1 MEQRSLGIYISVV
14 LISFLILAGAY
25 TFSHSTLDRS
35 QPQTHVYSGNDS
47 QKVLVY
53 VTRVVDGDTAWVRFP
68 NGTEEKVRFL
78 GVDTPETEEDRNRPN
93 EYDHITDLRC
103 LTIWG
108 LKAEQFTKEVIEH
121 KQVYLVFDPI
131 SPRRGYYGRFLA
143 YIYLTNGTDFTAEL
157 VKEGYARVYVE
168 GTFEKKEE
176 YLEYQKEAMKKG
188 LGLWGACG

>member
-1 MEQRSLGIYISVV
+1 MERKPLEIYISVI
-14 LISFLILAGAY
+14 LISVLILAGAY
-25 TFSHSTLDRS
+25 TVSHSTLSRG
-35 QPQTHVYSGNDS
+35 QPGEYVPAGNSS

-53 VTRVVDGDTAWVRFP
+53 VTHVVDGDTAWVRFP

-108 LKAEQFTKEVIEH
+108 LKAEQFTRDSIEH
-121 KQVYLVFDPI
+121 RQVYLVFDPI
-131 SPRRGYYGRFLA
+131 SPRRGYFGRLLA
-143 YIYLTNGTDFTAEL
+143 YVYLINGTDFTAEL
-157 VKEGYARVYVE
+157 VKKGYARVYVE

-176 YLEYQKEAMKKG
+176 YLRYQREAMERG